1 MGAYNTVKHLVDQ
14 GELDIIS
21 IMGPSRAGSTI
32 LKNIIATSPTIDI
45 GVNQPFHL
53 AYEAPYTPPRE
64 EEREE
69 HAYQNILN
77 AYDEARTQKPDG
89 QITMVVKEMARNLG
103 IGAQYDAYDAVVSS
117 HVVAVRNPLLS
128 VESEIKSGVI
138 DYEERP
144 EVFTYNLNLFAR
156 RNGYKDPFGDDWQQ
170 MKDDIVESGSWGKL
184 ARLHKEYNRSFDL
197 NLYQPTMVREYVR
210 SLTDHDAIT
219 AGYESLDDFAA
230 QNDFSDW
237 ETLRA
242 LTEDDD
248 ADIEAFQPIL
258 DEIFAFSATGW
269 RNTKYIIDKTDP
281 DKLFISDNSLLR
293 IQPEQHLRDLCDA
306 LDIEYSDNMVSGING
321 ENTNHNTAEY
331 FEAAFDKLFERAA
344 KSKSV
349 EPPRENPPFIKGLPQ
364 DYDKHLSFFAF
375 PAYFSC
381 LANGNAIRPN
391 AAHEINETCN
401 VEIEGEETNLRD
413 RDPVFIYALVA
424 SSQELDAKKISFSK
438 EMIRGA
444 YPNFRDEFDA
454 IDQAELTHLQE
465 ARAKMQPM
473 RIAQTESLEF

>member
-1 MGAYNTVKHLVDQ
+1 MSAYSKVKGLVDQ
-14 GELDIIS
+14 GDLEMIS

-53 AYEAPYTPPRE
+53 AYDVPYTPPSE
-64 EEREE
+64 AEREE
-69 HAYQNILN
+69 RAYQNILN
-77 AYDEARTQKPDG
+77 AYDQARGQKPDG
-89 QITMVVKEMARNLG
+89 KITMVVKEMARNLG
-103 IGAQYDAYDAVVSS
+103 IGEQYDAYDAVISS

-156 RNGYKDPFGDDWQQ
+156 RNGYKDPFGEDWQQ
-170 MKDDIVESGSWGKL
+170 MKADIVESGSWGKL

-210 SLTDHDAIT
+210 SLTDEDAIT
-219 AGYESLDDFAA
+219 AGYESLDDFAV
-230 QNDFSDW
+230 QNDYPNW
-237 ETLRA
+237 EFLGA
-242 LTEDDD
+242 LADNDDI
-248 ADIEAFQPIL
+248 DIEKFQPIL

-269 RNTKYIIDKTDP
+269 RNTKYLIDRTDP

-293 IQPEQHLRDLCDA
+293 IQPEHHLAELCEA
-306 LDIEYSDNMVSGING
+306 LGIEYSDNMVSGING
-321 ENTNHNTAEY
+321 DNTSHNTAEY
-331 FEAAFDKLFERAA
+331 FESAFDKLFERAA
-344 KSKSV
+344 KSRSV

-381 LANGNAIRPN
+381 LANRNAIRPN
-391 AAHEINETCN
+391 EAHEINETCN
-401 VEIEGEETNLRD
+401 VEIEDEETNLRD

-424 SSQELDAKKISFSK
+424 SSQELDTQKIRFSK
-438 EMIRGA
+438 KMIRGA
-444 YPNFRDEFDA
+444 YPNFSEEFDA
-454 IDQAELTHLQE
+454 IDQAELMHLQE
-465 ARAKMQPM
+465 ARAKIQPKSVV
-473 RIAQTESLEF
+473 QTEALEF